1 MLLDYGKFPILNI
14 FYMLYVFFV
23 FQVTLGD
30 GEVVPLP
37 IPRGDLLGHDGKWK
51 LEI

>member
-1 MLLDYGKFPILNI
+1 MLLDYGKFPVLNI

-37 IPRGDLLGHDGKWK
+37 IPRGDLLGHDGK
-51 LEI
+51 